1 MSRKLVL
8 IRHGQSEWNLQ
19 NLFTGWAD
27 VDLTQQGHQEAV
39 TAAKV
44 LYKLDFIMDIAIT
57 SVLKRSIKTLSII
70 MNQLDS
76 NAPVIQDWRLN
87 ERHYG
92 ALQGLN
98 KSETAAQ
105 YGEEQVKIWRRSFST
120 APPPLDINDKRHP
133 SHDDRYQNINNL
145 PSTESLEITLQRVIA
160 CWNDTI
166 APQLK
171 EAKNVLIVAHGN
183 SLRALV
189 KMLDKISDEKI
200 VSFDIPTG
208 IPLLYT
214 LDKNLD
220 PLSREFIG
228 DPKLIAAAR
237 EAVANQ
243 GKVK

>member
-1 MSRKLVL
+1 
-8 IRHGQSEWNLQ
+8 
-19 NLFTGWAD
+19 
-27 VDLTQQGHQEAV
+27 
-39 TAAKV
+39 
-44 LYKLDFIMDIAIT
+44 
-57 SVLKRSIKTLSII
+57 

-145 PSTESLEITLQRVIA
+145 PSAESLETTLERDIA

-189 KMLDKISDEKI
+189 KMLDKISNEKI

-214 LDKNLD
+214 LDKNLG
-220 PLSREFIG
+220 PLSREFMC

-237 EAVANQ
+237 KAVANQ
-243 GKVK
+243 GKAK